1 MDIQHERSGRIGRP
15 ASVGVPHLYFAA
27 PLFSDS
33 ERVFNERLSAEIE
46 RIGYSVFL
54 PQRDGGE
61 LRSPGSEPLARSERR
76 RRIFAADYRH
86 VIGCDVLL
94 FVLDGRVPDE
104 GAAVE
109 LGMAY
114 AHRETAGCQRKL
126 VGLHTDSRSAFF
138 HSRLN
143 PMIGVPLDL
152 VARSQDRLLAYLE
165 ALYRAFSP
173 DRTGGSS

>member
-1 MDIQHERSGRIGRP
+1 MNEPNENANRLEALARGE
-15 ASVGVPHLYFAA
+15 VPRLYFAA

-33 ERVFNERLSAEIE
+33 ERVFNDRLAARIE
-46 RIGYSVFL
+46 AIGYSVFL

-61 LRSPGSEPLARSERR
+61 LRTPGSEPLSPAERR
-76 RRIFAADYRH
+76 RRIFATDYRH
-86 VIGCDVLL
+86 VIESDVLL

-109 LGMAY
+109 LGLAY
-114 AHRETAGCQRKL
+114 AHREAAGHARRI

-143 PMIGVPLDL
+143 PMIGVPLDFL
-152 VARSQDRLLAYLE
+152 ARSQDRLLDYLG
-165 ALYRAFSP
+165 ALFGALVR
-173 DRTGGSS
+173 

>member
-1 MDIQHERSGRIGRP
+1 MGVNEHRRDNGTEP
-15 ASVGVPHLYFAA
+15 APAGAPRLYFAA

-33 ERVFNERLSAEIE
+33 ERVFNEKLTAEIE
-46 RIGYSVFL
+46 RIGYTVFL

-61 LRSPGSEPLARSERR
+61 LRSPGSEALSRAERR
-76 RRIFAADYRH
+76 RRVFATDYEQ
-86 VIGCDVLL
+86 VVGSDVLL

-109 LGMAY
+109 LGIAY
-114 AHRETAGCQRKL
+114 AHRVTAGRERRL

-143 PMIGVPLDL
+143 PMIGVPLDF
-152 VARSQDRLLAYLE
+152 VARTQSRLLAYLG
-165 ALYRAFSP
+165 AFYRAFVP
-173 DRTGGSS
+173 ADRLGKP

>member
-1 MDIQHERSGRIGRP
+1 MDIRHDQGGGERRS
-15 ASVGVPHLYFAA
+15 ASDGILRLYFAA

-33 ERVFNERLSAEIE
+33 ERLFNERLSVEIE

-61 LRSPGSEPLARSERR
+61 LRSPGSEPLPPSERR
-76 RRIFAADYRH
+76 RRIFATDYRH
-86 VIGCDVLL
+86 VIDCDVLL

-114 AHRETAGCQRKL
+114 AHREATGCVRRL

-143 PMIGVPLDL
+143 PMIGVPLDF
-152 VARSQDRLLAYLE
+152 VARSQDRLLADLG
-165 ALYRAFSP
+165 ALHRAIARGERGDPS
-173 DRTGGSS
+173 